1 MPDFLA
7 RTAPFPPTVY
17 SHTGPMSGLQVPH
30 RPFRVTP
37 ETKVVYSII
46 SLSGKQL
53 TALKFAHLPFHTPF
67 LSPFNHLMDSS
78 IVRRSS
84 TFLDFQSQ
92 SSNIWFAFED
102 LGANLV
108 TTATNT
114 FQMTTG
120 VHFLVAGRTS
130 VRQSRTLNSVVP
142 ETRVS
147 PLELPLPFPS
157 VVVPFEYL
165 ILASLSVSL
174 TSLYSSMLPV
184 NFRRPGPVSSPHG
197 PHSFFFSTPHTPL
210 CDPRRLAALLL
221 PVQICD
227 LFLCM
232 LLFPLFHS
240 APVAA
245 FLPDPVRYNLMTFT
259 QYLQLAGT
267 DPIASSSAYPP

>member
-1 MPDFLA
+1 
-7 RTAPFPPTVY
+7 
-17 SHTGPMSGLQVPH
+17 MSGLQVPH
-30 RPFRVTP
+30 RPFHVTP

-46 SLSGKQL
+46 LLSGKQL

-78 IVRRSS
+78 IVH
-84 TFLDFQSQ
+84 LGKQG
-92 SSNIWFAFED
+92 D
-102 LGANLV
+102 LRANLV

-120 VHFLVAGRTS
+120 VHFLVAWVDSFSVSSSLAECLDSISGRTS
-130 VRQSRTLNSVVP
+130 VRQSRALNSVVP

-157 VVVPFEYL
+157 
-165 ILASLSVSL
+165 I
-174 TSLYSSMLPV
+174 

-197 PHSFFFSTPHTPL
+197 PHPFFFSTPHTPL

-232 LLFPLFHS
+232 LLFLLFHS

-245 FLPDPVRYNLMTFT
+245 FLPDPVRYNLTTFT
-259 QYLQLAGT
+259 QYLQLAGI